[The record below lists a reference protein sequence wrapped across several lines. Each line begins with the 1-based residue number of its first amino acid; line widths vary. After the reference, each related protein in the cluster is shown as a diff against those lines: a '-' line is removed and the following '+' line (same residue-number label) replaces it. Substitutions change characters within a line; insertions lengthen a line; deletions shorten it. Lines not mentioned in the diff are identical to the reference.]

1 MTAKI
6 SEVFKSIQ
14 GEGIYQGV
22 EQVFVRFF
30 GCNLACAYCDTQG
43 FCYEE
48 KTLEELMQ
56 QITAYGE
63 YHSVS
68 FTGGEPLLQAAF
80 LKEALKFVKRINKT
94 TYLETNGVLY
104 NTLWEVIEY
113 CDIISMDFKL
123 PSSTL
128 GGALWEEHREF
139 LKVAKAKEV
148 FVKAVIGKDTLIAD
162 ITKSIE
168 IIKAVSPETTFILQP
183 QNPFE
188 EELKEK
194 LSLFLG
200 ICWKQNINAKIV
212 SQLHK
217 QLGIK

>member
-1 MTAKI
+1 MIAKI
-6 SEVFKSIQ
+6 SEIFKSIQ

-30 GCNLACAYCDTQG
+30 GCNLACAYCDTRV
-43 FCYEE
+43 FCHEE

-56 QITAYGE
+56 QITAYGD

-80 LKEALKFVKRINKT
+80 LKEALKSLKRLNKI

-104 NTLWEVIEY
+104 NALWEVIEY

-128 GGALWEEHREF
+128 ERALWDEHREF
-139 LKVAKAKEV
+139 LKVAKTKEV
-148 FVKAVIGKDTLIAD
+148 FVKAVIGKDTQLYD

-168 IIKAVSPETTFILQP
+168 IIKAVSPKTTFILQP
-183 QNPFE
+183 QHPFE
-188 EELKEK
+188 EELAEK
-194 LSLFLG
+194 LAVFEKICQEHG
-200 ICWKQNINAKIV
+200 ITVEIV